1 MNSYEFE
8 LIFKVDGSDKN
19 SLDYSDKLYEAGCD
33 DALVSVGQLGMIALS
48 FTREAENAQIAIES
62 AIENVKSAI
71 ADAELIEASPDFV
84 SITDVASILGHSRQ
98 YTRKLFNEKSN
109 LPAPVHMGSPTIW
122 HLSEVLNWVKNITK
136 NGINLS
142 DSLLE
147 ISNITRQVNFQK
159 QMERLQGSK

>member
-8 LIFKVDGSDKN
+8 LIFKVDN
-19 SLDYSDKLYEAGCD
+19 SNENLLDYSDKLYEAGCD

-48 FTREAENAQIAIES
+48 FTREAENAHIAIDS
-62 AIENVKSAI
+62 AIKNVRTAI
-71 ADAELIEASPDFV
+71 PHAELIEASPDFV

-98 YTRKLFNEKSN
+98 YTRKLFNKKSG
-109 LPAPVHMGSPTIW
+109 LPLPIHMGSPTIW
-122 HLSEVLNWVKNITK
+122 HLSEVLNWIKKITK

-147 ISNITRQVNFQK
+147 VSSTTRQVNFKK
-159 QMERLQGSK
+159 QMEHLQVS